1 MERLFSEWAMEWLE
15 KKKQLVKESTYATYQ
30 ITMINHLIP
39 TFGEKEISSISTR
52 FNTGT
57 SIQVGNE
64 R

>member
-39 TFGEKEISSISTR
+39 TFG
-52 FNTGT
+52 
-57 SIQVGNE
+57 
-64 R
+64 